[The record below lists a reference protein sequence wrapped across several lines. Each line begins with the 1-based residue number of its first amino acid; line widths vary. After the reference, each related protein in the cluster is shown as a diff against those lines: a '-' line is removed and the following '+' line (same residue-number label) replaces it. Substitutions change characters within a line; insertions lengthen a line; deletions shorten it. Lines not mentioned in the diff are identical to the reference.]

1 MRSTRPSPRRSTL
14 PGKKTSLHRAIE
26 LAKSGRC
33 RTTADV
39 FAVLKAEGYP
49 ENGTGPWL
57 TRLLQDMIGET
68 AAGSRQKC

>member
-1 MRSTRPSPRRSTL
+1 MPSTLYPRRLTSSSARK
-14 PGKKTSLHRAIE
+14 PSLHRAIE

-39 FAVLKAEGYP
+39 FAVLKTEGYP
-49 ENGTGPWL
+49 EKGSGPWL

-68 AAGSRQKC
+68 AAGSGRK